1 MVNKHNAVACPH
13 HLAEGRG
20 QVFDKCQKIFLYMK
34 STGLEMYRGTDPH
47 VGKSFVRRQRVIG
60 ESELNDARDNSVS
73 EEALM
78 TSLLWRRFKV
88 ALMILILVRWSRS

>member
-1 MVNKHNAVACPH
+1 
-13 HLAEGRG
+13 
-20 QVFDKCQKIFLYMK
+20 
-34 STGLEMYRGTDPH
+34 MYRGTDPH

-78 TSLLWRRFKV
+78 TSFVWRRFKV
-88 ALMILILVRWSRS
+88 ALMTSSLVR